1 MEIKKTKEI
10 LGKIE
15 TLLKKAELIPE
26 KKITLEK
33 ELLKRIRDSLLRVI
47 NFLEKEK

>member
-10 LGKIE
+10 LEKIE